1 VSKLRHIYTCVDIG
15 SDTIKV
21 VVCELYHG
29 RYNLLATSCVPSK
42 GIRKGLITDVNE
54 AKHALRQAFSK
65 AEAMLGFK
73 ITKTIAIIPSYYSDF
88 NMIKGSLNILNED
101 LTIKGK
107 DVIDVLQE
115 SMKGQH
121 QETKEMLTIIPIDFT
136 LDSGVTKEPLG
147 KKSSTLSARSIMV
160 STPKK
165 NIYSVVTLLSSIGIE
180 VVDISLGCIGDIY
193 ALKNQEVESCVSAVV
208 NIGTEKTEVSLYN
221 KGIIVKHAIV
231 NMGSKNVDNDIAYMY
246 KIDTQE
252 AKKLKETFAFAH
264 KNSASLNETRE
275 AKNKLGEVV
284 KINQYEISEIVS
296 SRLEELLILVNQEL
310 NAMTS
315 HQPEYIFLTGGI
327 TNMTNF
333 EQISREKLG
342 KCAIIGNVN
351 LIGIRNN
358 KFSSALG
365 NIIYFVN
372 KLRLKGKNY
381 SMISSEEMEN
391 LATPKKNI
399 NQDSVLGKFVEYFFG
414 E

>member
-88 NMIKGSLNILNED
+88 NMLKGSLNILNED

-180 VVDISLGCIGDIY
+180 VVDI
-193 ALKNQEVESCVSAVV
+193 
-208 NIGTEKTEVSLYN
+208 
-221 KGIIVKHAIV
+221 
-231 NMGSKNVDNDIAYMY
+231 
-246 KIDTQE
+246 
-252 AKKLKETFAFAH
+252 
-264 KNSASLNETRE
+264 
-275 AKNKLGEVV
+275 
-284 KINQYEISEIVS
+284 
-296 SRLEELLILVNQEL
+296 
-310 NAMTS
+310 
-315 HQPEYIFLTGGI
+315 
-327 TNMTNF
+327 
-333 EQISREKLG
+333 
-342 KCAIIGNVN
+342 
-351 LIGIRNN
+351 
-358 KFSSALG
+358 
-365 NIIYFVN
+365 
-372 KLRLKGKNY
+372 
-381 SMISSEEMEN
+381 
-391 LATPKKNI
+391 
-399 NQDSVLGKFVEYFFG
+399 
-414 E
+414 

>member
-1 VSKLRHIYTCVDIG
+1 MSKLRHIYTCVDIG

-29 RYNLLATSCVPSK
+29 RYNLLATSCVQSK

-54 AKHALRQAFSK
+54 AKVSLKNAFAK

-88 NMIKGSLNILNED
+88 NMIKGTIKINNED
-101 LTIKGK
+101 LIIKGK
-107 DVIDVLQE
+107 DVIDVLQH
-115 SMKGQH
+115 SMKGQ
-121 QETKEMLTIIPIDFT
+121 ELNTKEMLTIIPIDFA
-136 LDSGVTKEPLG
+136 LDNGMTREPLG
-147 KKSSTLSARSIMV
+147 KQSSSLSARSIMV

-165 NIYSVVTLLSSIGIE
+165 NIYSVISILSSIGVE
-180 VVDISLGCIGDIY
+180 VVDISLGCIGDIH
-193 ALKNQEVESCVSAVV
+193 ALKNQEVDNCLSAVV
-208 NIGTEKTEVSLYN
+208 NIGTEKTEVSIYN
-221 KGIIVKHAIV
+221 KGIIVKHSIV

-246 KIDTQE
+246 KLDTKE
-252 AKKLKETFAFAH
+252 AKKLKETFALAH
-264 KNSASLNETRE
+264 RNSASLNEIRE
-275 AKNKLGEVV
+275 VKNKMGEII

-296 SRLEELLILVNQEL
+296 SRLEELLTSVSQEL
-310 NAMTS
+310 NSMTS
-315 HQPEYIFLTGGI
+315 HKPSFIFMTGGI
-327 TNMTNF
+327 TNMSNF
-333 EQISREKLG
+333 DQISREKLG

-351 LIGIRNN
+351 LIGLRNN